1 MTMTD
6 DFESA
11 LWKIDR
17 ARKHADDLEAEIN
30 AFADTVPYEAEIVG
44 TPETGHG
51 QYRVGRVAP
60 LPTSFSLI
68 AGDTAH
74 NIRSALDHFAWAAV
88 PPQSHH
94 PRTMFPIWNRKGSIR
109 PPRDQ
114 GRDKWRDEVESAL
127 KGGAHELIEA
137 VVKLEPWQ
145 GGRDSLLWA
154 VNELERIDKHRLLLP
169 VAAVNTA
176 ISIDFTRP
184 QEKAGPVL
192 RLRPDSWTPLETGN
206 VLLDVGLY
214 SGFAAPPKFD
224 VDVMLR
230 EPPELR
236 DKPIVTQLRIL
247 ARYAEKTI
255 RELMPLSSRQ
265 P

>member
-1 MTMTD
+1 MTMTN

-17 ARKHADDLEAEIN
+17 ARKHANELEAEIS
-30 AFADTVPYEAEIVG
+30 AFAETVPYGGEIVG
-44 TPETGHG
+44 TPESGHG
-51 QYRVGRVAP
+51 QYRVSRVSP
-60 LPTSFSLI
+60 LPVSFSLI
-68 AGDTAH
+68 AGDAAH

-94 PRTMFPIWNRKGSIR
+94 PRTMFPVWNRKGSVS
-109 PPRDQ
+109 PTRDQ

-127 KGGAHELIEA
+127 KGAAAQLIEA

-154 VNELERIDKHRLLLP
+154 VNELERVDKHRLLLS
-169 VAAVNTA
+169 VAAANTA

-184 QEKAGPVL
+184 EEKAGPVL
-192 RLRPDSWTPLETGN
+192 RLRPDSWTPLETGK

-214 SGFAAPPKFD
+214 SGFATPPKFD
-224 VDVMLR
+224 IDVMLQ
-230 EPPELR
+230 EPQELR
-236 DKPIVTQLRIL
+236 DKPVVTQLRIL
-247 ARYAEKTI
+247 AGYAEKTI
-255 RELMPLSSRQ
+255 QELMPLSSGH